1 MNRNARCARQIL
13 LLNLLAICLCAGQA
27 FQTTSAHAQE
37 WSQTYGD
44 GVINEGRSMQ
54 VTSDGGFILLGFTY
68 AQDNF
73 SADVLLIKTDEFGT
87 EEWSQTYDDFINNN
101 VYDNTDDSGYCVQE
115 TSDGGFIIAGTTS
128 DEGDDSEDGALDIL
142 LLKTSPSGETE
153 WTKVY
158 GYPRN
163 DAAWAV
169 CQTSDGGYAIA
180 GYTVTS
186 PWDVEGHFKELYLI
200 KTDGSG
206 MEEWSQIFGTED
218 MTAMGYALEQTAD
231 GGFIIGGRKGPGRK
245 IQNNTSSDV
254 YLIKTDASG
263 AELWSQTYG
272 GDYFDAGYSLQQTAD
287 GGFILSGFKSDSD
300 SNYADHDIYLVK
312 TDENGTEEWSQT
324 FGDPDTR
331 EKGHSVQQ
339 TADGGYIIGG
349 TQSYWPP
356 SLGDGDMILIKT
368 TEAGIEEWTQTFGS
382 DEGYDDSGYAVRQT
396 TDGCYVLLGRTSGDE
411 QSSVYLVKTCGETS
425 VTAELPSQ
433 AKKVDHII
441 DLWGRRVEPTMNQ
454 ILLFIYEDGTVDKR
468 WMSDQ

>member
-1 MNRNARCARQIL
+1 
-13 LLNLLAICLCAGQA
+13 
-27 FQTTSAHAQE
+27 
-37 WSQTYGD
+37 
-44 GVINEGRSMQ
+44 
-54 VTSDGGFILLGFTY
+54 
-68 AQDNF
+68 
-73 SADVLLIKTDEFGT
+73 
-87 EEWSQTYDDFINNN
+87 
-101 VYDNTDDSGYCVQE
+101 
-115 TSDGGFIIAGTTS
+115 
-128 DEGDDSEDGALDIL
+128 
-142 LLKTSPSGETE
+142 
-153 WTKVY
+153 
-158 GYPRN
+158 
-163 DAAWAV
+163 
-169 CQTSDGGYAIA
+169 
-180 GYTVTS
+180 
-186 PWDVEGHFKELYLI
+186 LYLI

-218 MTAMGYALEQTAD
+218 MTAMGYALEQTTD

-324 FGDPDTR
+324 FGDPNTR

-368 TEAGIEEWTQTFGS
+368 TEAGTQEWTQSFGS
-382 DEGYDDSGYAVRQT
+382 EAGYDDAGYAVQQT